1 MFNVGPQEMLVLLLV
16 GVIVF
21 GPDKLPALARQ
32 AAQMI
37 RSLRDLSDN
46 ARKQISELSPE
57 LGEQLG
63 DLSALRKKGL
73 GGLSASSALQKMIF
87 DGDDDPLGMKA
98 HARDEDEPASAARQP
113 DEPAQPA
120 IASDQSASDEASSD
134 RAPALSLT
142 KQPDAA
148 EVASAAVAIPH
159 GAPPRADAYTA
170 PEPELTRA
178 PMAKRSDAP
187 SVSYDDVT

>member
-21 GPDKLPALARQ
+21 GPDKLPAIARQ

-37 RSLRDLSDN
+37 RALRDMSDN

-63 DLSALRKKGL
+63 DLSALRKKGV
-73 GGLSASSALQKMIF
+73 GGLSASSALQRMIF

-98 HARDEDEPASAARQP
+98 HSRDDGQQP
-113 DEPAQPA
+113 PGGGE
-120 IASDQSASDEASSD
+120 S
-134 RAPALSLT
+134 APAAIPLV
-142 KQPDAA
+142 KQHDAA
-148 EVASAAVAIPH
+148 QVAGAAAPIPE
-159 GAPPRADAYTA
+159 TA
-170 PEPELTRA
+170 PAPRDASVAAAGDSDDDSTPSSAEPRLERA
-178 PMAKRSDAP
+178 PMLGAARGQRAVP
-187 SVSYDDVT
+187 PAFDDVT